1 LYIDIVHLVKAF
13 RTVDWISEL
22 ETVVPSPPPLVP
34 TAWITSL
41 LENAKECLEKQRPGR
56 AINWLALALR
66 LNANKVVSRIRR
78 TGLLRASKYQYQG
91 DLLTRVVQTLL
102 NRQAT
107 ISIPADG
114 ATYLESV
121 TALLFV
127 APLVRQPYEDI
138 RRELR
143 KRRRVV
149 LKSLVAVVDHRFIA

>member
-1 LYIDIVHLVKAF
+1 MYIDIVHLVKAF

-41 LENAKECLEKQRPGR
+41 LE
-56 AINWLALALR
+56 
-66 LNANKVVSRIRR
+66 ANKVVSRIRR